1 MKNVNMAVM
10 AVSFLFAAAIAGCAS
25 DPSFNKSS
33 EASKSSIR
41 AAEESGA
48 TKLPS
53 ASLYLQLAKEELENA
68 KSLAA
73 RGKKEE
79 AESQL
84 TRAEAD
90 AELAVTL
97 SHEQAEKTEAEKA
110 IERVRQLRIDNQ
122 LPIERSNP

>member
-1 MKNVNMAVM
+1 MRHVNKAVM
-10 AVSFLFAAAIAGCAS
+10 AVSFLFVAAIAGCAS
-25 DPSFNKSS
+25 DQSFNKSS

-84 TRAEAD
+84 KRAEAD

-110 IERVRQLRIDNQ
+110 IERVRQ
-122 LPIERSNP
+122 